1 MSDSALNKLDLQA
14 GEQVVWSN
22 VQSGD
27 VLIGKTPPKRSLFDR
42 ILWTVIVV
50 AFFLYTVIK
59 GDRGDLIQTVITLV
73 FVVAVLLLFMTGRL
87 EKFYSRLRRFS
98 PTETHA
104 HLSCVITNH
113 RVMLF
118 DLPGETPVSLPRASL
133 DRIWQDFAEG
143 SQALLFRQ
151 SDTRDIHAFIS
162 TTDFGPALRALD
174 MNRTTP

>member
-1 MSDSALNKLDLQA
+1 MNDSALYKLDLQA

-27 VLIGKTPPKRSLFDR
+27 VLIGKPPPKKSLVGGF
-42 ILWTVIVV
+42 LWAIIVV
-50 AFFLYTVIK
+50 AWCLYLVITGNRYEAIAVVLFVLVMFFLT
-59 GDRGDLIQTVITLV
+59 
-73 FVVAVLLLFMTGRL
+73 AERL
-87 EKFYSRLRRFS
+87 GKFYAWLPRLS

-133 DRIWQDFAEG
+133 DRVWQDFAEG
-143 SQALLFRQ
+143 SQALLFRH
-151 SDTRDIHAFIS
+151 SATRDTHAFIS
-162 TTDFGPALRALD
+162 TIDFGPALRALD
-174 MNRTTP
+174 MKRTTP